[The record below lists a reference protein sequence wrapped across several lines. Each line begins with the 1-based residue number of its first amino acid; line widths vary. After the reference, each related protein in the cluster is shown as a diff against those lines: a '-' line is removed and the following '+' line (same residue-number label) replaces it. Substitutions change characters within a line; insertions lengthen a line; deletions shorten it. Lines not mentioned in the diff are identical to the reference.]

1 MDLKKLYG
9 DCAVLCQKEPPLY
22 AFFVHLDM
30 GVRTLL
36 SRYPKK
42 LLFSDGE
49 YAPPAALSD
58 ELGLREEFYL
68 PLLCFIASNSGG
80 DAALEKEFS
89 ESAEATYLGLWRAH
103 ARGRRRKGDV
113 W

>member
-42 LLFSDGE
+42 LLFSDRGIR
-49 YAPPAALSD
+49 AARRAFGRAWAARGILSAAAL
-58 ELGLREEFYL
+58 LYRLKKR
-68 PLLCFIASNSGG
+68 
-80 DAALEKEFS
+80 
-89 ESAEATYLGLWRAH
+89 
-103 ARGRRRKGDV
+103 RGCGA
-113 W
+113 

>member
-36 SRYPKK
+36 SRYPK
-42 LLFSDGE
+42 
-49 YAPPAALSD
+49 
-58 ELGLREEFYL
+58 
-68 PLLCFIASNSGG
+68 
-80 DAALEKEFS
+80 
-89 ESAEATYLGLWRAH
+89 
-103 ARGRRRKGDV
+103 
-113 W
+113 